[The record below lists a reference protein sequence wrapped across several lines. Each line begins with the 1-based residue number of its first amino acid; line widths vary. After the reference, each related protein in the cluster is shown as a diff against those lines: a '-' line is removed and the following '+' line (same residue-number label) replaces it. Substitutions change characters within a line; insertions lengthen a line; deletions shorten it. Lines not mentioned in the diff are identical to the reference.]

1 LNTDTCLK
9 FSHIEDEL
17 IEWFTKARG
26 QLKTVTQFMIQIKAR
41 LLAKIHHTNQN
52 ILIRKTIIAQH
63 LPEDYA
69 EK

>member
-52 ILIRKTIIAQH
+52 IL
-63 LPEDYA
+63 
-69 EK
+69 